1 MWRDDVKM
9 VRCIFQI
16 GLEYAPFGVKK
27 HLQLL
32 RQMVMKNDLLP
43 YKLLSKIQSQACY
56 RYKKRVKEKW
66 DLCNFFRTNALFK
79 IESHNLFD
87 IAQFLLVRYSILRQE
102 TTKRGRCVGERC
114 LFFCRHVRVRFFAV
128 ILWS

>member
-1 MWRDDVKM
+1 MEGKKLRKRGKEVKFHKSENKKRENIEALYKRLKRSCKNVFSKPTIYVTRRRKKM

-16 GLEYAPFGVKK
+16 GLEYAPFGVRK

-56 RYKKRVKEKW
+56 RYKKRVKEK
-66 DLCNFFRTNALFK
+66 
-79 IESHNLFD
+79 
-87 IAQFLLVRYSILRQE
+87 
-102 TTKRGRCVGERC
+102 
-114 LFFCRHVRVRFFAV
+114 
-128 ILWS
+128 